1 MSSLLTLGAM
11 FASSFTSAT
20 LLPGNSEIVLTA
32 LLLAGQVSPWWLV
45 LTAIVGNILGG
56 LTNVIIGRLVP
67 DVKPQRGVQLS
78 LRWLQRYGAVT
89 LLLSWVPIIGDLL
102 CVLAGWLRM
111 PWVPVA
117 FYLSI
122 GKAVRYVALA
132 WLTLQG
138 MSWWS

>member
-1 MSSLLTLGAM
+1 MVVSADSDRWQYSGRINKCHHWSSAAGR
-11 FASSFTSAT
+11 
-20 LLPGNSEIVLTA
+20 ETA
-32 LLLAGQVSPWWLV
+32 A
-45 LTAIVGNILGG
+45 
-56 LTNVIIGRLVP
+56 
-67 DVKPQRGVQLS
+67 GVQLS